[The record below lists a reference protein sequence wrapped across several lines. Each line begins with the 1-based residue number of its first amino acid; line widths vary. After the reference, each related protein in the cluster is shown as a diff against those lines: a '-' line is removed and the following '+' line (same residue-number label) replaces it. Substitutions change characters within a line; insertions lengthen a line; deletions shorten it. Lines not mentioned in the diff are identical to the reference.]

1 MDKELKILCEN
12 NDAQSIALCF
22 LEIQKDLI
30 KNEFNFYDLMV
41 RSGAMARKL
50 VHDGILSED
59 KYKLVTN
66 EFRRISN
73 EMVADSK

>member
-12 NDAQSIALCF
+12 NDPHLIAICF
-22 LEIQKDLI
+22 LDIQKEAI
-30 KNEFNFYDLMV
+30 KDEFNLYDLMI

-66 EFRRISN
+66 EFRRLSN
-73 EMVADSK
+73 EIVAVSK